1 MFTTAQCL
9 KSVIPQRNLC
19 ADASYQIHRWSERPY
34 AVYALLQYCLDRR
47 SNTFYLFTVI
57 FFFFF
62 FLSFIFHFFFLNRKA
77 GMFSGFYVVTQNCK
91 FCIVNCVFITL
102 CINVTEDSGEVFHT
116 QGIR

>member
-1 MFTTAQCL
+1 MQATRYTGGQKDLMLFMLCFSTVWTGEVTLSICL
-9 KSVIPQRNLC
+9 QS
-19 ADASYQIHRWSERPY
+19 
-34 AVYALLQYCLDRR
+34 
-47 SNTFYLFTVI
+47 
-57 FFFFF
+57 FFSGFF